1 MQLHGILPPLEVVDY
16 TYLYL
21 FGAILVLGSLLY
33 FIYKRF
39 IYTPK
44 KGTAYYLRL
53 LEQCDF
59 QDAKKTALQF
69 SHYGQMIFTKQQA
82 QFQAIQSKL
91 EPYKYLKNSPEL
103 PKKLQKEITQI
114 LQDTRQNHVG

>member
-1 MQLHGILPPLEVVDY
+1 MHLHGILPPLEVVDY
-16 TYLYL
+16 AYLYL

-44 KGTAYYLRL
+44 KGRTYYLRL

-69 SHYGQMIFTKQQA
+69 SYYGQMIFTKQQA

-91 EPYKYLKNSPEL
+91 EPYKYLKNSPTL
-103 PKKLQKEITQI
+103 PKELQKEITQI
-114 LQDTRQNHVG
+114 LQDARQNHVE